1 MQAMDI
7 SRDTS
12 RDPGSSRGG
21 SPPSRKRSRSPSA
34 TNNENNPND
43 NSNDTTD
50 RLYDTLEKLLFVLS
64 SEDDEGYFA
73 RPINAEA
80 NPRYLELVK
89 RPMDFGSMHRKLD
102 ARAYVSLADFQ
113 DDFDT
118 VMKNAMLFHPPA
130 DDVYQLAARLH
141 AFGTRL
147 INSLY
152 ARFPAAEAKGTV
164 AAKEA
169 SRRVFP
175 AQKFALA
182 QRAPDGAF
190 FFTSAST
197 KPLEDVPLVDDL
209 IKVNIVPNYSEHRTA
224 VPPLKT
230 VVHTPSII
238 YNPVSHL
245 QRGNNPNARQ
255 IKPNT
260 PSKVHFHDYGPFA
273 SFAPSYTSANA
284 TLSQTET
291 IKLRSRRAGV
301 VILEPDVS
309 QEEGDEQ
316 RDEMDVDS
324 VPPNGGVKI
333 YRGDEDEV
341 ALQQALEDL
350 VGPPPEQKPISAV
363 AAVLEANLDL
373 VAQLEEF
380 QVDRFDA
387 GNGAALSEEELEIAR
402 QLTHNLHTLLDT
414 SSPRAAIASRESV
427 HAMMAMLHAHEP
439 AYRGTLPTARRHAYA
454 TNLAGRAA
462 FPVNAG
468 VAPIGSNGGG
478 EEYMPPPS
486 QPQIMSSG
494 GGGGPT
500 GRSSRSG
507 TRSSGAGMWK

>member
-1 MQAMDI
+1 MQPMDI

-12 RDPGSSRGG
+12 RDPSLSRGG

-34 TNNENNPND
+34 NNND
-43 NSNDTTD
+43 NDPNGDSNDSTD
-50 RLYDTLEKLLFVLS
+50 RLYETLEKLLFVLS

-164 AAKEA
+164 AAKKA
-169 SRRVFP
+169 PRRVFP

-230 VVHTPSII
+230 VVHTPSIM
-238 YNPVSHL
+238 YNPTSHL
-245 QRGNNPNARQ
+245 QRGNNVSSRQ

-260 PSKVHFHDYGPFA
+260 PSQVHFHDYGPFA

-291 IKLRSRRAGV
+291 IKLRSRRSGV
-301 VILEPDVS
+301 VVFEPEVNH
-309 QEEGDEQ
+309 EEDE
-316 RDEMDVDS
+316 RDEMMDVES

-341 ALQQALEDL
+341 ALQQALEEL
-350 VGPPPEQKPISAV
+350 VGPPPEQKPVSAV

-427 HAMMAMLHAHEP
+427 HAMMSMLHAHEP
-439 AYRGTLPTARRHAYA
+439 AYRGTLPIARRHAYA

-468 VAPIGSNGGG
+468 VAPIGSSGGG
-478 EEYMPPPS
+478 EEYMPAPP
-486 QPQIMSSG
+486 QPQMMSG
-494 GGGGPT
+494 GGAGPT

-507 TRSSGAGMWK
+507 TRSSGAVMWK